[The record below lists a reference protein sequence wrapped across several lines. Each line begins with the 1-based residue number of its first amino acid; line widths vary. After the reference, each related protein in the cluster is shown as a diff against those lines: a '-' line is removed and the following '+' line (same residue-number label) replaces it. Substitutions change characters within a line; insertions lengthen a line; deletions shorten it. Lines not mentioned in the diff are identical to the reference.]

1 MNFPKQ
7 SNVTAFYGDPR
18 GKNGQPSSQWEKA
31 NLVTVPVPWR
41 MVLAWDTT
49 AVARGIRI
57 HKKCAESLARVINA
71 VWLASGKNQATI
83 EKWGMHLLGGGY
95 NFRLMRGSNQLSMH
109 SWGCAVDFD
118 PERNGLGDS
127 TPNFA
132 NIPQV
137 LKAFADEGWTWGGRW
152 ARPDGMHWQAADI

>member
-1 MNFPKQ
+1 MFPHQ
-7 SNVTAFYGDPR
+7 SNVIAFYGDPR
-18 GKNGQPSSQWEKA
+18 GRNGQPSKKWEA
-31 NLVTVPVPWR
+31 ENLVLVGTPWR
-41 MVLAWDTT
+41 MVAAWDTK
-49 AVARGIRI
+49 AVIRGVRI
-57 HKKCAESLARVINA
+57 HRGCADSLARVFKAIWVA
-71 VWLASGKNQATI
+71 AGKDQATI

-118 PERNGLGDS
+118 PARNGLGDS

-152 ARPDGMHWQAADI
+152 ARPDGMHWQAANI

>member
-1 MNFPKQ
+1 MFPAQ
-7 SNVTAFYGDPR
+7 SNVDDFYGNPR
-18 GKNGQPSSQWEKA
+18 GRNGQPSSRWERDS
-31 NLVTVPVPWR
+31 LVLCATPWKT
-41 MVLAWDTT
+41 VLAWDKTT
-49 AVARGIRI
+49 RVSGIRM
-57 HKKCAESLARVINA
+57 HRKCVASLARVFAAIW
-71 VWLASGKNQATI
+71 VASGKNQSTI

-132 NIPQV
+132 NVPQV
-137 LKAFADEGWTWGGRW
+137 LKAFNDEGWTWGGKW
-152 ARPDGMHWQAADI
+152 SRPDGMHWQAANI